1 MPNTLDV
8 TADNRLLRFSDD
20 FQVAEIDNTGATKA
34 TTTWQAIT
42 AQNEN
47 QISFRFDGESAT
59 NLTAKYAFNDK
70 NQLTLQITKQD
81 GVPSDSAVWTLQG
94 TIYIK
99 TTDQLGYGLMDADG
113 NSIGQIQVA
122 VSSMDFAQGHDRLHL
137 TFPDQS
143 DTYITGNSDN
153 QNLIASEYSSGGDLT
168 SDLLAFTAATA
179 NTIDGA
185 EADAPAQINFYGR
198 WDMHE
203 NALVFVTKYDN
214 TSSATPVA
222 YLAIAGQI
230 KGTNFGLIV
239 QKDAFSLQING
250 NYQWN
255 KNTLGWDLQVGYS
268 PTDGLQATLEAG
280 ATIVGKDGTLKING
294 SATLKKNNQG
304 QSFTFDFEADY
315 SAKDQ
320 NISFSVQGAN
330 GSYEVHFSGDFKITN
345 GDVNFQIVA
354 SDKNGQPSVTGS
366 VAFGYWNKD
375 ANLKLALNAVLGP
388 NGIQLSLDLEFQFYW
403 GPTGPVAQLPQPP
416 S

>member
-179 NTIDGA
+179 DTIGGA

-255 KNTLGWDLQVGYS
+255 KNTLGWDHRRKGRHTQNKWLGHSQ
-268 PTDGLQATLEAG
+268 
-280 ATIVGKDGTLKING
+280 
-294 SATLKKNNQG
+294 KK
-304 QSFTFDFEADY
+304 QS
-315 SAKDQ
+315 
-320 NISFSVQGAN
+320 
-330 GSYEVHFSGDFKITN
+330 
-345 GDVNFQIVA
+345 
-354 SDKNGQPSVTGS
+354 
-366 VAFGYWNKD
+366 
-375 ANLKLALNAVLGP
+375 GP
-388 NGIQLSLDLEFQFYW
+388 ILHL
-403 GPTGPVAQLPQPP
+403 
-416 S
+416 